1 MDEIVS
7 LLWQR
12 DERALMLMETQ
23 YGGFCRQIVTAL
35 LNSAQD
41 AEEALNDVW
50 LKVWNAI
57 PPAKPKYF
65 RAYLAKAARNISL
78 QYIEKS
84 QAQKR
89 SGVTVLL
96 DELAECIP
104 DQASS
109 QPMDAVQRRD
119 LLNRFVAS
127 LRTEERDIF
136 LRRYFFGA
144 SIPEIAAVWHYS
156 ENRVSVILHRARNKL
171 RAFLEKE
178 GYSA

>member
-12 DERALMLMETQ
+12 DERALSLLETQ
-23 YGGFCRQIVTAL
+23 YSGFCRRIIGGL
-35 LNSAQD
+35 LDSAQD

-65 RAYLAKAARNISL
+65 RAYLAKAARNTSL
-78 QYIEKS
+78 QYMERA

-104 DQASS
+104 DHASR
-109 QPMDAVQRRD
+109 QPVDSVQMRD

-127 LRTEERDIF
+127 LRTEERSIF
-136 LRRYFFGA
+136 LNRYFFGA
-144 SIPEIAAVWHYS
+144 SIQEIAAAQHYT
-156 ENRVSVILHRARNKL
+156 ENRVSVILYRTRNKL
-171 RAFLEKE
+171 RDFLEKE
-178 GYSA
+178 DGST